1 MSATEFLR
9 KEHEQIRRLDKV
21 IIKCYNDLYA
31 GKSIPL
37 DDLQRI
43 VRIIEEFFDSIH
55 YSREEDSYFPCVAS
69 YEHLKTEIKNLM
81 IEHEFSR
88 RIARQIS
95 KHLQGWKRGQDERE
109 PVARF
114 LRTYSVYLTDH
125 MNKEEDFL
133 DRAESEILSRE
144 EEQEMFEQFKSVMS
158 TAQKTDEMVREIE
171 LLENSKWFQN

>member
-1 MSATEFLR
+1 M
-9 KEHEQIRRLDKV
+9 
-21 IIKCYNDLYA
+21 
-31 GKSIPL
+31 
-37 DDLQRI
+37 
-43 VRIIEEFFDSIH
+43 
-55 YSREEDSYFPCVAS
+55 AS

-144 EEQEMFEQFKSVMS
+144 EEQEMF
-158 TAQKTDEMVREIE
+158 
-171 LLENSKWFQN
+171 